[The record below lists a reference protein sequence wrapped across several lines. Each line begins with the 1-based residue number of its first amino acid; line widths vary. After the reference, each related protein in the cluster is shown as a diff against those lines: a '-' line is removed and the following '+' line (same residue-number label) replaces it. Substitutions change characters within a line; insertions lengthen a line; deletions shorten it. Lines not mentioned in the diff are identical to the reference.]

1 MLLRCPLRELTEHER
16 RISFAHKE
24 EERKMKLR
32 ILVIEDDL
40 SVGHL
45 IQTVLEANDYQVITA
60 QNGKLGYALIT
71 SYCPDA
77 VILDLGLPDMDGM
90 QLISLLR
97 EWSRIPVLVV
107 SGRTRERDKVDALD
121 AGADDYITK
130 PFGTAELLARLRTA
144 LRHARDAGITKD
156 ATPGGCLQIGGLLVD
171 LDRHKVTVDG
181 EEVHLTQNEYKIVV
195 LLAKYS
201 GRVLTYDFLKR
212 ELWGPMAS
220 DGNQI
225 LRVHMA
231 NIRRKL
237 EKNPA
242 EPRYILT
249 EVGVGY
255 RMAEID

>member
-1 MLLRCPLRELTEHER
+1 
-16 RISFAHKE
+16 
-24 EERKMKLR
+24 MKLR

-40 SVGHL
+40 SLGHFM
-45 IQTVLEANDYQVITA
+45 QTVLEANGYQVITA

-90 QLISLLR
+90 QLLSQLR
-97 EWSRIPVLVV
+97 EWSGIPVIVV
-107 SGRTRERDKVDALD
+107 SGRTRERDKVEALD

-130 PFGTAELLARLRTA
+130 PFGTAELMARLRTA
-144 LRHARDAGITKD
+144 LRHTRA
-156 ATPGGCLQIGGLLVD
+156 GGCARTSSSGGLLRVGGLTVD
-171 LDRHKVTVDG
+171 MERHIVTVDG

-195 LLAKYS
+195 LLAKYA
-201 GRVLTYDFLKR
+201 GRVLTYDFMKR
-212 ELWGPMAS
+212 ELWGPMAT

-242 EPRYILT
+242 EPQYIFT
-249 EVGVGY
+249 EIGVGY
-255 RMAEID
+255 RMAEAD

>member
-1 MLLRCPLRELTEHER
+1 
-16 RISFAHKE
+16 
-24 EERKMKLR
+24 MKLR

-40 SVGHL
+40 SLGHF
-45 IQTVLEANDYQVITA
+45 IQTVLEANGYQVITA

-90 QLISLLR
+90 QLLSQLR
-97 EWSRIPVLVV
+97 EWSKLPVIVV
-107 SGRTRERDKVDALD
+107 SGRTRERDKVEALD

-130 PFGTAELLARLRTA
+130 PFGTAELMARIRTA
-144 LRHARDAGITKD
+144 LRHTGD
-156 ATPGGCLQIGGLLVD
+156 GGSIKTSMPGGLLRVGG
-171 LDRHKVTVDG
+171 LTVNLERHIVTVDG

-195 LLAKYS
+195 LLAKYA
-201 GRVLTYDFLKR
+201 GRVLTYDFMKR
-212 ELWGPMAS
+212 ELWGPMAT

-242 EPRYILT
+242 EPQYIFT
-249 EVGVGY
+249 EIGVGY
-255 RMAEID
+255 RMAEAD

>member
-1 MLLRCPLRELTEHER
+1 
-16 RISFAHKE
+16 
-24 EERKMKLR
+24 MKLR

-40 SVGHL
+40 SLGHF
-45 IQTVLEANDYQVITA
+45 IQTVLEANGYQVITA

-90 QLISLLR
+90 QLLSQLR
-97 EWSRIPVLVV
+97 EWSKLPVIVV
-107 SGRTRERDKVDALD
+107 SGRTRERDKVEALD

-130 PFGTAELLARLRTA
+130 PFGTAELMARIRTA
-144 LRHARDAGITKD
+144 LRHTGDGGSIKTS
-156 ATPGGCLQIGGLLVD
+156 TPGGLLRVGGLTVD
-171 LDRHKVTVDG
+171 LERHTVTVDG

-195 LLAKYS
+195 LLAKYA
-201 GRVLTYDFLKR
+201 GRVLTYDFMKR
-212 ELWGPMAS
+212 ELWGPMAT

-242 EPRYILT
+242 EPQYIFT
-249 EVGVGY
+249 EIGVGY
-255 RMAEID
+255 RMAEAD

>member
-1 MLLRCPLRELTEHER
+1 
-16 RISFAHKE
+16 
-24 EERKMKLR
+24 MKLR

-40 SVGHL
+40 SLGHF
-45 IQTVLEANDYQVITA
+45 IQTVLEANGYQVITA

-90 QLISLLR
+90 QLLSQLR
-97 EWSRIPVLVV
+97 EWSKLPVIVV
-107 SGRTRERDKVDALD
+107 SGRTRERDKVEALD

-130 PFGTAELLARLRTA
+130 PFGTAELMARIRTA
-144 LRHARDAGITKD
+144 LRHTGDGGSTKTS
-156 ATPGGCLQIGGLLVD
+156 TPGGLLRVGGLTVD
-171 LDRHKVTVDG
+171 LERHTVTVDG

-195 LLAKYS
+195 LLAKYA
-201 GRVLTYDFLKR
+201 GRVLTYDFMKR
-212 ELWGPMAS
+212 ELWGPMAT

-242 EPRYILT
+242 EPQYIFT
-249 EVGVGY
+249 EIGVGY
-255 RMAEID
+255 RMTEAD